1 MTGYDRRRTPR
12 GALAATAVA
21 VLVTLIATPASAD
34 PPLPDDAPAAQ
45 RQLAELNG
53 QAEVLTEEWH
63 HTQDQLDAR
72 RGELERAHAD
82 LADAEASG
90 ARARAEQEQFRGQVD
105 RLASASFQGA
115 RLTQLSALL
124 VSDSPEEFLDRM
136 SALDLLAADNN
147 EAMRRLA
154 GAVGQTRQAEQAAAS
169 ASSRASRAER
179 DAAQL
184 ESEFARAREDMD
196 AQIALVEQRLAELGV
211 EERESFTSGGV
222 TDFVL
227 DPLPDSGAT
236 GSALEAALSRQGSPY
251 SWGAE
256 GPGSFDCSGLM
267 LWAYRHAGVDLPRSS
282 REQARV
288 GSPVSRA
295 QLQPGDLIAMYSPVS
310 HIGMYVGDGQ
320 YVNAPQGGDV
330 VKVEEVPWERVTAMR
345 RLK

>member
-34 PPLPDDAPAAQ
+34 PPVPDDAPAAVQ
-45 RQLAELNG
+45 QLSELNE
-53 QAEVLTEEWH
+53 QAEVLTEQWH
-63 HTQDQLDAR
+63 HARDQLDTR
-72 RGELERAHAD
+72 RAELERAQAD
-82 LADAEASG
+82 LAAAGASG
-90 ARARAEQEQFRGQVD
+90 ARARADQDQFRGQVD

-115 RLTQLSALL
+115 RLNHLSALL
-124 VSDSPEEFLDRM
+124 VSGSPEEFLDQM
-136 SALDLLAADNN
+136 TALDLLAADNN
-147 EAMRRLA
+147 EAMSRLA
-154 GAVGQTRQAEQAAAS
+154 GVVGQARQAKRAATTAT
-169 ASSRASRAER
+169 SRASRAER
-179 DAAQL
+179 GAALL
-184 ESEFARAREDMD
+184 ESGLIRAREDMD
-196 AQIALVEQRLAELGV
+196 AQIALVEERLAELGV

-345 RLK
+345 RLE

>member
-1 MTGYDRRRTPR
+1 MTGHDRRRTPR

-21 VLVTLIATPASAD
+21 VLVTLTAAPASAD
-34 PPLPDDAPAAQ
+34 PPVPDDAPAAVQ
-45 RQLAELNG
+45 QLSELNE
-53 QAEVLTEEWH
+53 QAEVLTEQWH
-63 HTQDQLDAR
+63 HARDQLDAR
-72 RGELERAHAD
+72 RGELERAQAD
-82 LADAEASG
+82 LAAADASG

-124 VSDSPEEFLDRM
+124 VSDSPEDFLDRM

-147 EAMRRLA
+147 EAMSRLA
-154 GAVGQTRQAEQAAAS
+154 DAVGQARLAEQAASS
-169 ASSRASRAER
+169 ANSRASRAER

-196 AQIALVEQRLAELGV
+196 AQIALVQERLAELSSD
-211 EERESFTSGGV
+211 ERESLASGGV

-227 DPLPDSGAT
+227 DPLPGSGAA
-236 GSALEAALSRQGSPY
+236 GSAVEAALTRQGSPY

-267 LWAYRHAGVDLPRSS
+267 LWAYRQVGVDLPRSS
-282 REQARV
+282 REQARM

-295 QLQPGDLIAMYSPVS
+295 QLQPGDLIAQYAPVS
-310 HIGMYVGDGQ
+310 HIGMYVGDGR
-320 YVNAPQGGDV
+320 YVHAPYGGEV
-330 VKVEEVPWERVTAMR
+330 VKVQEVPWERVTAMR
-345 RLK
+345 RVG

>member
-1 MTGYDRRRTPR
+1 MTGHDRRRTPR

-124 VSDSPEEFLDRM
+124 VSDSPEDFLDRM
-136 SALDLLAADNN
+136 SVLDLLAADSN
-147 EAMRRLA
+147 EAMSRLA
-154 GAVGQTRQAEQAAAS
+154 GAVVQARQAEQAATS
-169 ASSRASRAER
+169 ASTRASRAER
-179 DAAQL
+179 DAALL
-184 ESEFARAREDMD
+184 ESGLTRAREDMD
-196 AQIALVEQRLAELGV
+196 AQIALVEQRLAELSA
-211 EERESFTSGGV
+211 EERESFTSEGV
-222 TDFVL
+222 TDFVPG
-227 DPLPDSGAT
+227 PLPGSGAV
-236 GSALEAALSRQGSPY
+236 GSAVEAALSRQGSPY
-251 SWGAE
+251 RWGAE

-267 LWAYRHAGVDLPRSS
+267 AWAYRQAGVDLPHSS
-282 REQARV
+282 REQARM

-295 QLQPGDLIAMYSPVS
+295 QLQPGDLIAQYSPVS
-310 HIGMYVGDGQ
+310 HIGMYVGDGR
-320 YVNAPQGGDV
+320 YVHAPQGGDV

-345 RLK
+345 RVR